1 MRHGQPSRHS
11 SSSSTYSQSEPRTQ
25 STSDSNTSSL
35 PTSRNGSSPKILQRR
50 ERSETKGSQIQQSPA
65 PSPTKKSHFWSFGS
79 KSPKQSTPKATPT
92 TSPLKNLKSAPSGM
106 AMSVPSLEI
115 GGGQQRTSPR
125 NRSRRGGSEEPI
137 VPGSS
142 VMLNIGNN
150 VLEVNNPDTNKSSN
164 YEEQD
169 DEEDPLVIAL

>member
-1 MRHGQPSRHS
+1 
-11 SSSSTYSQSEPRTQ
+11 
-25 STSDSNTSSL
+25 
-35 PTSRNGSSPKILQRR
+35 
-50 ERSETKGSQIQQSPA
+50 
-65 PSPTKKSHFWSFGS
+65 
-79 KSPKQSTPKATPT
+79 
-92 TSPLKNLKSAPSGM
+92 
-106 AMSVPSLEI
+106 MSVPSLEI
-115 GGGQQRTSPR
+115 GGGQQRTSPG

-169 DEEDPLVIAL
+169 DEEDPLVMALEGLKMASQTTRISSPTKRSPVEYQQRLRGRWIWVVQAR